1 MKSAFLIIL
10 NFIFLCLDLKPN
22 YNFRDDISAYFI
34 IRLQETKP
42 KSQIFNLKTAT
53 FNILSIEL

>member
-1 MKSAFLIIL
+1 MKLAFLIIL
-10 NFIFLCLDLKPN
+10 NFIFLCLDFKPD

-34 IRLQETKP
+34 VRFEAVKP
-42 KSQIFNLKTAT
+42 KAQVFNLKTAT